1 MITDRQ
7 TRLLRQKRMEGK
19 TQETA
24 AAKAGMSVRSA
35 RKWQSGPLPS
45 QAKPEHRWRTRPD
58 PFDGVWEDEIEPLL
72 RNDPTGKL
80 KATTIID
87 WLAEQHPGRF
97 SASQLRTLQRRL
109 QDWRALHGPDRE
121 VYFPQV
127 HPPGREAQFDFTHC
141 GELKVT
147 IAGQSY
153 PHLLFQLILSHSGWR
168 YAEVAAGETFLALQ
182 QGLQNALWTLGGV
195 PEVVRSDN
203 TSAATHELRSSRGR
217 ALNDNYAA
225 LLEHYGLRS
234 TRINPGQSHENGIA
248 EHAHYRLKDAID
260 QALMLRGS
268 RDFHTTDDYADF
280 VRQMVERRNRLV
292 EGKLEQE
299 MPCLGPLPP
308 APVPE
313 YANYQSKVRRW
324 CTIQVA
330 GHSYS
335 VPSRLI
341 GKEVQIRLYADWV
354 EVYYKGHLVE
364 RMERVRG
371 EGEANVNYRHVIGS
385 LVRKPGAFAR
395 YRFREQLFPTMHFRL
410 TYDALREWRGER
422 ADVEYVRILHLAA
435 STMAATVDSALSL
448 LLEAGESF
456 DYAEV
461 RDLAEPKVPEA
472 PVLTLVW
479 EAGPENLRPLAHG
492 QPGHGG
498 GVRMTDTSVMQD
510 RIGQLCGQFKL
521 PTMGAQSVARFTA
534 AGHGDALATFLEVL
548 EQEAEDRRHR
558 RINRLRRESRLP
570 SGKTWE
576 TFEHDRVP
584 LALRQQLDHLAQGSF
599 VERGVNVL
607 AFGLP
612 GTGKT
617 HALCALGHRLVEAGH
632 SVLFAPAYR
641 LVQELLAAKRDLD
654 LPRQL
659 RKLDNFDFLLLDDLG
674 YLPQGAE
681 ESEVL
686 FTLIAERYER
696 RSLGITSNLV
706 FSEWERIFAN
716 PMATAAAIDRV
727 VHHSVILEFDV
738 PSYRTDAAQQ
748 RGQAEEVN
756 RQN

>member
-1 MITDRQ
+1 M
-7 TRLLRQKRMEGK
+7 
-19 TQETA
+19 
-24 AAKAGMSVRSA
+24 
-35 RKWQSGPLPS
+35 
-45 QAKPEHRWRTRPD
+45 
-58 PFDGVWEDEIEPLL
+58 
-72 RNDPTGKL
+72 
-80 KATTIID
+80 
-87 WLAEQHPGRF
+87 
-97 SASQLRTLQRRL
+97 
-109 QDWRALHGPDRE
+109 
-121 VYFPQV
+121 

-225 LLEHYGLRS
+225 LLDHYGLRS
-234 TRINPGQSHENGIA
+234 TRINPGQSHENGVA

-260 QALMLRGS
+260 QALILRGS
-268 RDFHTTDDYADF
+268 RDFDTADDYASF

-292 EGKLEQE
+292 EGKPEQE
-299 MPCLGPLPP
+299 MLCLGSLPP

-313 YANYQSKVRRW
+313 YVNYQSKVRKW

-354 EVYYKGHLVE
+354 EVYYQGHRVE

-410 TYDALREWRGER
+410 TYDALRQWRGER

-435 STMAATVDSALSL
+435 TTMAATVDSALSL

-472 PVLTLVW
+472 PVLVWSGKPDLKIYDRLLTVSLV
-479 EAGPENLRPLAHG
+479 G
-492 QPGHGG
+492 GG

-521 PTMGAQSVARFTA
+521 PTVGAQSVARFTA

-576 TFEHDRVP
+576 TFEHGRVP
-584 LALRQQLDHLAQGSF
+584 LALRQQLDQLAQGSF
-599 VERGVNVL
+599 VERGINVL
-607 AFGLP
+607 ALGAARHRQDPRPVRPGPPPGGSRPLRPLRSGLP
-612 GTGKT
+612 SGAGTARRQARSGPAPPAAQAGQLRLPAPRRPGLPAPGRRGIGGPLHPHRRTLRAPVVGHHVKPGLLGVGA
-617 HALCALGHRLVEAGH
+617 HLCQPHGHR
-632 SVLFAPAYR
+632 
-641 LVQELLAAKRDLD
+641 
-654 LPRQL
+654 
-659 RKLDNFDFLLLDDLG
+659 
-674 YLPQGAE
+674 
-681 ESEVL
+681 
-686 FTLIAERYER
+686 
-696 RSLGITSNLV
+696 
-706 FSEWERIFAN
+706 
-716 PMATAAAIDRV
+716 
-727 VHHSVILEFDV
+727 
-738 PSYRTDAAQQ
+738 
-748 RGQAEEVN
+748 RGD
-756 RQN
+756 